1 MNYKNNDNRLKDTV
15 LFRCECCEFSF
26 LEFGSIKDEDFCE
39 YYFLFTDEP
48 KSFVQKL
55 KYLFR
60 PQGNRKGIEILLSKD
75 DIKILKER
83 LDKELKV

>member
-1 MNYKNNDNRLKDTV
+1 MNYKNNNNLLKDTV
-15 LFRCECCEFSF
+15 LFRCNCYEFSF

-48 KSFVQKL
+48 KSFIERL

-60 PQGNRKGIEILLSKD
+60 PHGRRNGIEILLSKD
-75 DIKILKER
+75 DIRILKER
-83 LDKELKV
+83 LDKELRV